1 MSVSRLDACFQR
13 LREQQRKALIPFI
26 TAGDPSLE
34 ATVPVMHA
42 LVDAGADVIELGVPF
57 SDPMADGPT
66 IQRSSERALAR
77 GAGSRYVLQAL
88 AQFRERD
95 AQTPVVLMGYLNPV
109 EIHGYAAFAKAAV
122 DAGVDGVLLVDLPPE
137 EAGEAQQA
145 FDAAGLALV
154 LLASPTT
161 SEARADKLLAL
172 ARGYLY
178 YVSFAG
184 VTGASERLDSDAAS
198 ARLQALRARASVPVV
213 AGFGIKDADSA
224 TAMARQADGV
234 VVGSALVAALAE
246 AGSAEEAA
254 QRART
259 FRAAGGRA
267 RAGGGW
273 GRRGAP
279 PTPGPRVRQG
289 LPASGW
295 HFPAPKRTSQ
305 HGFFRRLRG
314 RQGGARAGKAEL
326 DCPPLRPS
334 GRPERKC
341 PPA

>member
-13 LREQQRKALIPFI
+13 LRDQQRKALIPFV

-42 LVDAGADVIELGVPF
+42 LVAAGADVIELGVPF

-66 IQRSSERALAR
+66 IQRSSERAGPRCRQPLRTAGR
-77 GAGSRYVLQAL
+77 GAVPRARCADPGGADGLPEPGGDPRL
-88 AQFRERD
+88 R
-95 AQTPVVLMGYLNPV
+95 G
-109 EIHGYAAFAKAAV
+109 FAKAAV

-198 ARLQALRARASVPVV
+198 ARLQALRARVG
-213 AGFGIKDADSA
+213 AGGGGLRHQGC
-224 TAMARQADGV
+224 RQCRSHGP
-234 VVGSALVAALAE
+234 
-246 AGSAEEAA
+246 
-254 QRART
+254 
-259 FRAAGGRA
+259 AGGRRGGGQ
-267 RAGGGW
+267 RAGGGA
-273 GRRGAP
+273 GRS
-279 PTPGPRVRQG
+279 G
-289 LPASGW
+289 LG
-295 HFPAPKRTSQ
+295 
-305 HGFFRRLRG
+305 
-314 RQGGARAGKAEL
+314 
-326 DCPPLRPS
+326 
-334 GRPERKC
+334 
-341 PPA
+341 